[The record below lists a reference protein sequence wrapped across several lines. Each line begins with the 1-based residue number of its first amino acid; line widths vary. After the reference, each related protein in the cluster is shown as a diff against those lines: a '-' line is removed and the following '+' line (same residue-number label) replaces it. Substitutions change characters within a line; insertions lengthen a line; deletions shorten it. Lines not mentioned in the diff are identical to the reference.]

1 MHELAETNFSTTD
14 SLLSTLLVIVYSVQI
29 AVNDFEATLEIF
41 SRFSR
46 HVCPVSEKIFF
57 FSVNYGPIRKSILV
71 KLYE

>member
-57 FSVNYGPIRKSILV
+57 FFQSIMDPYANLC
-71 KLYE
+71 